1 MKKPNFIFTA
11 TVLLA
16 MGWGSNLSA
25 QTLTVNHSAA
35 GSLETETTAALNGT
49 DAATITQLTI
59 TGETLDNTDAT
70 YLKNTFGAQL
80 EVLDISGI
88 SFTNKSLTDKLCQ
101 KMTALRTVS
110 LPADL
115 AKIGKNAF
123 DGCSN
128 LETVNWSLVGN
139 IDDYASQNCAKLK
152 ISSLPENL
160 TRVGQYGF
168 SKCSEITITQLPAQ
182 LTGFGVRAFEFCS
195 KLAITEVPAEVTEI
209 KDRVFDRTGITDFTF
224 SNNIA
229 TIGALAFYAEGNPT
243 RTFTCRNEVAP
254 ELGDRSFGAATS
266 ISNTT
271 ARILKKHADAYTA
284 WGDAGLTIAYLSHKM
299 TVSVEGEGSA
309 EVEGSALVSDAN
321 VEDGAEIEVYEGEN
335 VILKVTPAA
344 TVKLNGEG
352 LTPDSDGENSYTIA
366 VGEEDLTLEITFS
379 TSTGIETLNPN
390 KVSCN
395 VSNRTLYIIGEP
407 AATVDIFNCMGSHVL
422 STHEQTVDLSCL
434 AKGIYIVKI
443 GQDTFKVINK

>member
-1 MKKPNFIFTA
+1 MKKLNFIFTA

-128 LETVNWSLVGN
+128 LETVN
-139 IDDYASQNCAKLK
+139 
-152 ISSLPENL
+152 
-160 TRVGQYGF
+160 
-168 SKCSEITITQLPAQ
+168 
-182 LTGFGVRAFEFCS
+182 
-195 KLAITEVPAEVTEI
+195 
-209 KDRVFDRTGITDFTF
+209 
-224 SNNIA
+224 
-229 TIGALAFYAEGNPT
+229 
-243 RTFTCRNEVAP
+243 
-254 ELGDRSFGAATS
+254 
-266 ISNTT
+266 
-271 ARILKKHADAYTA
+271 
-284 WGDAGLTIAYLSHKM
+284 
-299 TVSVEGEGSA
+299 
-309 EVEGSALVSDAN
+309 
-321 VEDGAEIEVYEGEN
+321 
-335 VILKVTPAA
+335 
-344 TVKLNGEG
+344 
-352 LTPDSDGENSYTIA
+352 
-366 VGEEDLTLEITFS
+366 
-379 TSTGIETLNPN
+379 
-390 KVSCN
+390 
-395 VSNRTLYIIGEP
+395 
-407 AATVDIFNCMGSHVL
+407 
-422 STHEQTVDLSCL
+422 
-434 AKGIYIVKI
+434 
-443 GQDTFKVINK
+443 